1 VKQACGQRIGDAAR
15 AQFRSSF
22 GRRGTPWDPKRH
34 GRAQRSRAGWRRES
48 ADDLMGDGINS
59 PRWLGETAEPST
71 TRLSEE
77 ARRQLRLSLARR
89 ACRIKFNRSQNPRRM

>member
-1 VKQACGQRIGDAAR
+1 
-15 AQFRSSF
+15 
-22 GRRGTPWDPKRH
+22 
-34 GRAQRSRAGWRRES
+34 
-48 ADDLMGDGINS
+48 MGDGINS

-89 ACRIKFNRSQNPRRM
+89 ACRIKFNRSQNPRRMSAICAFETFEATSRVDVKRTLRIASLDVANGREARLRGPHRQ